1 MADAIRVL
9 LVDDHPLVI
18 DGIQARL
25 ENEGGIE
32 VVGQAGNGLEAI
44 KLAQELKPDVV
55 LMDVSMPVMN
65 GLEAT
70 RELRARSPETRVL
83 ILSMHDNREYMV
95 QLIQSGARGY
105 ILKDVS
111 AAEMVKAIE
120 TVCQGGTYF
129 SASASQTLFSHATQ
143 PEVAPGVPEGV
154 ITELTPP
161 RELWSGVNWPR
172 GITTRISHV
181 SCPSPCA
188 RSKPTARTS
197 SQSSTSIRPPVW
209 FAMPWSTSWFSEAQT
224 LQH

>member
-129 SASASQTLFSHATQ
+129 SASASQTLFSHLTS
-143 PEVAPGVPEGV
+143 VADAGSADSD
-154 ITELTPP
+154 IAELTP
-161 RELWSGVNWPR
+161 REVEVLRQLAEGQNNKEIARALS
-172 GITTRISHV
+172 ISVRTVETH
-181 SCPSPCA
+181 
-188 RSKPTARTS
+188 RQNIKSKLNIHTAAGLVRYALEHNL
-197 SQSSTSIRPPVW
+197 V
-209 FAMPWSTSWFSEAQT
+209 
-224 LQH
+224 H

>member
-1 MADAIRVL
+1 MSDLIRVL

-32 VVGQAGNGLEAI
+32 VVGQAGNGREAI
-44 KLAQELKPDVV
+44 ELAQSLKPDVV

-70 RELRARSPETRVL
+70 RELRLCSPETRVL

-95 QLIQSGARGY
+95 ELMQSGARGY

-111 AAEMVKAIE
+111 ATEMVKAIE

-129 SASASQTLFSHATQ
+129 SASASHTLFSHIAQSETTPEE
-143 PEVAPGVPEGV
+143 PEVSV
-154 ITELTPP
+154 TDLTPREIMVLRQLAEGHNNKEIA
-161 RELWSGVNWPR
+161 RELS
-172 GITTRISHV
+172 ISVRTVETH
-181 SCPSPCA
+181 
-188 RSKPTARTS
+188 RQNIKSKLNIHTAAGLVRYALEHNLV
-197 SQSSTSIRPPVW
+197 Q
-209 FAMPWSTSWFSEAQT
+209 
-224 LQH
+224 

>member
-1 MADAIRVL
+1 MTDSIRVL

-44 KLAQELKPDVV
+44 ELVQRLKPDVV

-70 RELRARSPETRVL
+70 RELRTRSPDTRVL

-129 SASASQTLFSHATQ
+129 SASASQTLFSHFAP
-143 PEVAPGVPEGV
+143 PETAAVEEAGG
-154 ITELTPP
+154 ELTP
-161 RELWSGVNWPR
+161 REIMVLCQLAEGHNNKEIARALS
-172 GITTRISHV
+172 ISVRTVETHRQNIK
-181 SCPSPCA
+181 A
-188 RSKPTARTS
+188 KLNIHTAAGLVRYALEHNLV
-197 SQSSTSIRPPVW
+197 Q
-209 FAMPWSTSWFSEAQT
+209 
-224 LQH
+224 

>member
-1 MADAIRVL
+1 MTDSIRVL

-44 KLAQELKPDVV
+44 EQVQNLKPDVV
-55 LMDVSMPVMN
+55 LMDVSMPIMN

-70 RELRARSPETRVL
+70 RELRTRSPETRVL

-129 SASASQTLFSHATQ
+129 SASASQTLFSHFTA
-143 PEVAPGVPEGV
+143 PETAAVEEAGG
-154 ITELTPP
+154 ELTP
-161 RELWSGVNWPR
+161 REIMVLRQLAEGHNNKEIARALS
-172 GITTRISHV
+172 ISVRTVETH
-181 SCPSPCA
+181 
-188 RSKPTARTS
+188 RQNIKSKLNIHTAAGLVRYALEHNLV
-197 SQSSTSIRPPVW
+197 Q
-209 FAMPWSTSWFSEAQT
+209 
-224 LQH
+224 